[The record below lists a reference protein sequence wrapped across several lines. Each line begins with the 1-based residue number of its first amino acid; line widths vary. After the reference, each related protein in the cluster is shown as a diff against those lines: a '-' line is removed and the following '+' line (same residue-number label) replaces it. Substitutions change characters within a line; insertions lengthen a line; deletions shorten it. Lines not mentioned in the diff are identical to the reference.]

1 MGKEYEPR
9 FTTSIDR
16 RVVSQDSDRATI
28 TGVEIKTEL
37 IEPINRLSKAAGT
50 KKPDGMKLDEETV
63 HAAQAFFNDLGY
75 HIHQLFNDKAD
86 NLDSIDIT
94 LNLKNGAHIGT
105 RCYVNDD

>member
-16 RVVSQDSDRATI
+16 RVGSQDSDGATT

-37 IEPINRLSKAAGT
+37 IEPINKLSKAAGT

-63 HAAQAFFNDLGY
+63 HEAQAFFNDLGY
-75 HIHQLFNDKAD
+75 HIHQLFNDKAN

-94 LNLKNGAHIGT
+94 LNLKNGTHIGT